1 MCIRDSINGVA
12 RWGFDG
18 LLQDEG
24 VVRGDAVGDS
34 AIPHFSMNRT
44 FTDQM
49 IRWAPIPTAEQN
61 VWSSFSLLVDDV
73 LRYKGPATSFNLS
86 SILSH
91 DIFENSNLLSQSQVH
106 QSLESGKHFLRLAYS
121 SATDTGDFTKAAIAW
136 FNGTFIKPPA
146 GRT

>member
-1 MCIRDSINGVA
+1 MGLLPKFLTLYIIACVVLGLCAAVPGEVVRIHHYVIGLALLPACGFPTRISMLCCAILFGMYINGVA

-73 LRYKGPATSFNLS
+73 LRYKGPATSFNL
-86 SILSH
+86 LSLIH
-91 DIFENSNLLSQSQVH
+91 I
-106 QSLESGKHFLRLAYS
+106 
-121 SATDTGDFTKAAIAW
+121 
-136 FNGTFIKPPA
+136 
-146 GRT
+146 